1 MYTYKLVTT
10 FKERLTI
17 LCEKSNKTDT
27 DIAADLDISK
37 QTLSAW
43 KCGTRSPRRPMI
55 EHIARY
61 FKIPLDWLMGFDVP
75 ETYEEYETKKPIP
88 EDELD
93 NEIINLLQDLSPQ
106 EIARVVDFVAGLKA
120 ARAGEASRGK

>member
-93 NEIINLLQDLSPQ
+93 KRGADLLTKLTPQ
-106 EIARVVDFVAGLKA
+106 EWIRLLDYAELLLA
-120 ARAGEASRGK
+120 ARSKESSLPE

>member
-1 MYTYKLVTT
+1 MSIADNIKHLR
-10 FKERLTI
+10 ERFDLTQAQLGEI
-17 LCEKSNKTDT
+17 AGVSDKAVSTWEKGSNVPRMGAIQK
-27 DIAADLDISK
+27 IADYFNIPKSEI
-37 QTLSAW
+37 
-43 KCGTRSPRRPMI
+43 I
-55 EHIARY
+55 EDQR
-61 FKIPLDWLMGFDVP
+61 
-75 ETYEEYETKKPIP
+75 ESKKPIP